1 MRIEITRNDLKKEF
15 RTTSLR
21 DVNLSHVLPEVLRK
35 TNNNILILSE
45 GKSYWQ
51 KKILLTQE
59 EFNFINSN

>member
-15 RTTSLR
+15 RTTSLK

>member
-15 RTTSLR
+15 RTTSLK

-35 TNNNILILSE
+35 TNNSILILSE